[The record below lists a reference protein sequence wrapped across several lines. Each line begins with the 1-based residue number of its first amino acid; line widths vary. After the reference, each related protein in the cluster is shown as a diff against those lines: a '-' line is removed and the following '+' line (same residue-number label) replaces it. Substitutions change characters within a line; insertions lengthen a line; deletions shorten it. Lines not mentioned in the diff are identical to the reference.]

1 MTRKAIRLVVAIFAI
16 QLGGCASIPITRVS
30 VQSFELQKQ
39 GLNPA
44 ASIPKLIGAFVDR
57 GFDVKM
63 TNADAGIVTTEYKK
77 FASAGAEPPFDY
89 YMQIRAKIRVTKDL
103 TSIQLTPVLKEQNRM
118 NAAAFT
124 EHELEYF
131 TGAADAISDVSSMN
145 PQTGWRHR
153 SQILFMN
160 VVADTAQTFG
170 LNVDDV
176 IQHVTATP
184 ANARD
189 FED

>member
-1 MTRKAIRLVVAIFAI
+1 MTRKTIGLVVAIFAI

-39 GLNPA
+39 GLDPTT
-44 ASIPKLIGAFVDR
+44 SIPKLIGVFVDR

-77 FASAGAEPPFDY
+77 FASAGTEPPFDY
-89 YMQIRAKIRVTKDL
+89 YMQSRAKIRVTKGL
-103 TSIQLTPVLKEQNRM
+103 TSVQLTPVLKEQNRM
-118 NAAAFT
+118 NAAAYT

-131 TGAADAISDVSSMN
+131 QGAAEDMADVASMN

-170 LNVDDV
+170 LNIDDV
-176 IQHVTATP
+176 VQNVTTTP
-184 ANARD
+184 ANARE